1 MSKKDVKNALHKL
14 ESVLQSKYKKRG
26 KCMKLICDGLDL
38 ADAVLKVIKAT
49 ATKTTN
55 PVLEGIKLVAEDEC
69 LRLSATD
76 LELMIET
83 TIKADVK
90 LEGTAVV
97 PGKFFSEYV
106 RKLTNEQITLETCEN
121 NQLKLSYTDSEGF
134 MQCLNAEEF
143 PNIQK
148 ISNDEYFEIDK
159 KEFVDAINKTIFSV
173 SLDDSRPLFKG
184 CYFEVS
190 NDTLTVVALDG
201 YRMSVVKKEIAHA
214 TSVTN
219 FVVPAKSLSEITKVV
234 DDKDE
239 NIKIYFQKQFVM
251 IEQDGAVIIS
261 RLLDGE
267 FINYKNLITQ
277 GDFTTV
283 ATANK
288 KQLEEALDRTSLLA
302 RVERNNIAKFEIKD
316 KTLGISSNSEI
327 GNIHENVTISL
338 SGADLV
344 TAFNSRYFIECLKV
358 INNEFINL
366 NFTTAIAPCIIKPC
380 EGEEFL
386 FLILP
391 VRIIN

>member
-1 MSKKDVKNALHKL
+1 
-14 ESVLQSKYKKRG
+14 
-26 KCMKLICDGLDL
+26 MKLVCDGLDL

-55 PVLEGIKLVAEDEC
+55 PILEGLKLVAENEC

-90 LEGTAVV
+90 MEGTVVV

-106 RKLTNEQITLETCEN
+106 RKLTNEQITLETNEN

-134 MQCLNAEEF
+134 MQCLNPDEF

-148 ISNDEYFEIDK
+148 ISNEQYFEIDK
-159 KEFVDAINKTIFSV
+159 AQFVDAINKTIFSV
-173 SLDDSRPLFKG
+173 SLDDARPLFKG

-190 NDTLTVVALDG
+190 EHNLTVVALDG
-201 YRMSVVKKEIAHA
+201 YRMSVVKKEIAAA
-214 TSVTN
+214 TTSTS

-234 DDKDE
+234 DDKEE
-239 NIKIYFQKQFVM
+239 NIRVYFQKQFVM
-251 IEQDGAVIIS
+251 IEQDDAVIIS

-267 FINYKNLITQ
+267 FINYRNLITQ

-283 ATANK
+283 ATVNK
-288 KQLEEALDRTSLLA
+288 RQLEEALDRTSLLA

-358 INNEFINL
+358 VNDEFINL
-366 NFTTAIAPCIIKPC
+366 NFTTAIAPCIVKPC
-380 EGEEFL
+380 EGDEFL

>member
-1 MSKKDVKNALHKL
+1 
-14 ESVLQSKYKKRG
+14 
-26 KCMKLICDGLDL
+26 MKLICDGLDL

-55 PVLEGIKLVAEDEC
+55 PVLEGIKLVAENDC

-106 RKLTNEQITLETCEN
+106 RKLTNEQITLETSDN

-134 MQCLNAEEF
+134 MQCLNASEF

-148 ISNDEYFEIDK
+148 ISNEQYFEVDK
-159 KEFVDAINKTIFSV
+159 KDFVDAINKTIFSV
-173 SLDDSRPLFKG
+173 SLDDARPLFKG
-184 CYFEVS
+184 CYFEVK
-190 NDTLTVVALDG
+190 DDKLTVVALDG
-201 YRMSVVKKEIAHA
+201 YRMSIVKKQVVSA
-214 TSVTN
+214 TNETS

-239 NIKIYFQKQFVM
+239 TIKIYFQKQFVM

-267 FINYKNLITQ
+267 FINYNNLITQ

-283 ATANK
+283 TTVNK

-338 SGADLV
+338 SGADLI

-358 INNEFINL
+358 INNEFVNL
-366 NFTTAIAPCIIKPC
+366 NFTTPIAPCIIKPC
-380 EGEEFL
+380 EGDEFL

>member
-1 MSKKDVKNALHKL
+1 
-14 ESVLQSKYKKRG
+14 
-26 KCMKLICDGLDL
+26 MKLVCDGLDL

-49 ATKTTN
+49 ATRTTN
-55 PVLEGIKLVAEDEC
+55 PILEGIKLVAENDS

-106 RKLTNEQITLETCEN
+106 RKLTNEQITLETSDN

-134 MQCLNAEEF
+134 MQCLNASEF
-143 PNIQK
+143 PDFQK
-148 ISNDEYFEIDK
+148 ISNEQYFEIAK
-159 KEFVDAINKTIFSV
+159 KDFVDSISKTIFSV
-173 SLDDSRPLFKG
+173 SLDDARPLFKG
-184 CYFEVS
+184 CYFKVKD
-190 NDTLTVVALDG
+190 NLLTVVALDG
-201 YRMSVVKKEIAHA
+201 YRMSVVKKQIVNS
-214 TSVTN
+214 TSETE

-234 DDKDE
+234 DDKEE

-267 FINYKNLITQ
+267 FINYENLITQ

-283 ATANK
+283 TTVNK

-316 KTLGISSNSEI
+316 KTLGIFSNSEI

-338 SGADLV
+338 SGADLI

-358 INNEFINL
+358 INDEFVCL

-380 EGEEFL
+380 EGDEFL

>member
-1 MSKKDVKNALHKL
+1 MLVQKA
-14 ESVLQSKYKKRG
+14 RTT
-26 KCMKLICDGLDL
+26 MKLVCDGLDL

-55 PVLEGIKLVAEDEC
+55 PILEGIKLVAENES

-90 LEGTAVV
+90 LEGMVVV

-106 RKLTNEQITLETCEN
+106 RKLTNEQITLETNEN

-134 MQCLNAEEF
+134 MQCLNPDEF

-148 ISNDEYFEIDK
+148 ISNDQYFEIDK
-159 KEFVDAINKTIFSV
+159 AQFVDAINKTIFSV
-173 SLDDSRPLFKG
+173 SLDDARPLFKG
-184 CYFEVS
+184 CYFEVGEQ
-190 NDTLTVVALDG
+190 NLTVVALDG
-201 YRMSVVKKEIAHA
+201 YRMSVVKKDIIHSTEA
-214 TSVTN
+214 TN
-219 FVVPAKSLSEITKVV
+219 FVVPAKSLSEITKVL
-234 DDKDE
+234 DDKE
-239 NIKIYFQKQFVM
+239 ESIKVYFQKQFVM
-251 IEQDGAVIIS
+251 IEQDEAVIIS

-283 ATANK
+283 ATVNK
-288 KQLEEALDRTSLLA
+288 RQLEEALDRTSLLA

-338 SGADLV
+338 NGADLV

-358 INNEFINL
+358 INDEFINL
-366 NFTTAIAPCIIKPC
+366 NFTTAIAPCIVRPC
-380 EGEEFL
+380 EGDEFL

>member
-1 MSKKDVKNALHKL
+1 
-14 ESVLQSKYKKRG
+14 
-26 KCMKLICDGLDL
+26 MKLICDGLDL

-134 MQCLNAEEF
+134 MQCLNVEEF

-159 KEFVDAINKTIFSV
+159 NQFVDAINKTIFSV

-190 NDTLTVVALDG
+190 NDNLTVVALDG
-201 YRMSVVKKEIAHA
+201 YRMSVVKKGIAHA

-239 NIKIYFQKQFVM
+239 NIKNLVLKKYREL
-251 IEQDGAVIIS
+251 EQ
-261 RLLDGE
+261 
-267 FINYKNLITQ
+267 
-277 GDFTTV
+277 
-283 ATANK
+283 
-288 KQLEEALDRTSLLA
+288 
-302 RVERNNIAKFEIKD
+302 
-316 KTLGISSNSEI
+316 
-327 GNIHENVTISL
+327 
-338 SGADLV
+338 
-344 TAFNSRYFIECLKV
+344 
-358 INNEFINL
+358 
-366 NFTTAIAPCIIKPC
+366 NF
-380 EGEEFL
+380 
-386 FLILP
+386 
-391 VRIIN
+391 